1 MNQTDIDIA
10 KKALNKIMDG
20 DHHYFYLLDEFI
32 RTVEKGMREENAKVP
47 ALLLR
52 KT

>member
-1 MNQTDIDIA
+1 MTQTDIDIA

-32 RTVEKGMREENAKVP
+32 RTVEKGMKEENGKVP
-47 ALLLR
+47 ALLR